1 LTKLRLFDE
10 GLFIDM
16 QGDRKTVQAS
26 LKAKKQ
32 REDLITNKM
41 LLVFGAATVYI
52 FLITLIK
59 NSGVIGGRERTLAT
73 TIAYIA
79 TMVLSAVMTVV
90 GAVLHLKMRRK
101 GGKPEDKLINWMN
114 VSLTALMLFFSTSV
128 QYFFSG
134 LGARVSMMI
143 VIAAAALAILY
154 WLVRR
159 ECFVSMLVLGLS
171 AVVFYLLYTL
181 PNALLLWMGGWKVLE
196 IIYAAVLVLSAA
208 FLWLLWRKKGEISLG
223 SLKIRFLNDRFNYL
237 PVFIALAAVALL
249 FVGCMILGSQYF
261 YYAVF
266 AAVVLLVGYGVY
278 YILQLI

>member
-1 LTKLRLFDE
+1 
-10 GLFIDM
+10 M

-59 NSGVIGGRERTLAT
+59 NSGVIGGRDRTLAT

-79 TMVLSAVMTVV
+79 TMALSAVMTVV
-90 GAVLHLKMRRK
+90 GGIMHLRMRRK

-114 VSLTALMLFFSTSV
+114 VSLISLMLFFSTSV

-181 PNALLLWMGGWKVLE
+181 PNALLLWMGGWKALE

-237 PVFIALAAVALL
+237 PVFIALAAAALL